1 MSGRFLRRIPMLA
14 HGRFMMTNNETD
26 RPRSVRKWIK
36 AMEKV
41 VWHEQAAREK
51 IAQADGQRGQAKA

>member
-1 MSGRFLRRIPMLA
+1 MLA
-14 HGRFMMTNNETD
+14 HGRFMMTNNEMDD

-51 IAQADGQRGQAKA
+51 IAQADGQRGQAKV